1 VESCRVVSGE
11 GIDWWRVVELSVET
25 VVIGGELSRYKWRR

>member
-11 GIDWWRVVELSVET
+11 GSDWWGVVGLLVET
-25 VVIGGELSRYKWRR
+25 VVIGGELLSCHWRR

>member
-11 GIDWWRVVELSVET
+11 GSDWWRVAELSENK
-25 VVIGGELSRYKWRR
+25 VVIGGELSSCLWRR

>member
-11 GIDWWRVVELSVET
+11 GSDWWRVVELSVET
-25 VVIGGELSRYKWRR
+25 ILIGGDLFSC

>member
-11 GIDWWRVVELSVET
+11 GSDWWRDVELSGKK
-25 VVIGGELSRYKWRR
+25 VVIGGELSSCQWRK